1 MFFNRRRKD
10 RHWVELD
17 HNQVESRKWIL
28 EGSRDDYL
36 KSDRDQ
42 SAPGLGHYKLYQ
54 KNGTYSKL
62 ILGMA
67 TVQISYKYRFW
78 HISVDDH
85 IDFWESVMCSDF
97 SHELVCA
104 LENFRPLMPKS
115 VDYLEELKKSEHWWW
130 FSQNRPIN

>member
-10 RHWVELD
+10 RHWVE
-17 HNQVESRKWIL
+17 QEEVASRKWIL

-36 KSDRDQ
+36 KSERDQ
-42 SAPGLGHYKLYQ
+42 SAPGLGFYKFYQ
-54 KNGTYSKL
+54 KNGTYSKP

-67 TVQISYKYRFW
+67 TVLINYKCRYW
-78 HISVDDH
+78 HISVDDQ
-85 IDFWESVMCSDF
+85 IDFWESVMYSDF

-104 LENFRPLMPKS
+104 LENFCPLMSES
-115 VDYLEELKKSEHWWW
+115 VDYLEDLKKSNHWWW